1 MKARKDDG
9 KVRNQIRILELLA
22 EQANIE
28 RRIGFAKIGVILS
41 FVLMAVGFGM
51 LLNIP
56 KLIYAAV
63 NCTSI
68 GFATWLIMFFIF
80 DFVGGLILIYI
91 GVDSLEKFLWRLKE
105 QRRMLFIIKAAIM
118 LKK

>member
-1 MKARKDDG
+1 MQTQKDNE
-9 KVRNQIRILELLA
+9 KVRNQIKILELLA
-22 EQANIE
+22 EQAKIE

-41 FVLMAVGFGM
+41 SVLMALGFGM
-51 LLNIP
+51 LLNIRN
-56 KLIYAAV
+56 LIYATAI
-63 NCTSI
+63 CSTI
-68 GFATWLIMFFIF
+68 GFAALLIMIFIF